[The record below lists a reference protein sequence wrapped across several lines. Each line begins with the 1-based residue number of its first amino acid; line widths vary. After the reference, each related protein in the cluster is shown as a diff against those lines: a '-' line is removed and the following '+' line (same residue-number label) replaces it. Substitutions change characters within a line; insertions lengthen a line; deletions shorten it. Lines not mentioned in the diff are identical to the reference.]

1 MTKILCLILL
11 SASALAGKSTKY
23 FQSGTPEGQDP
34 VCGYDSCPKLNPDAQ
49 FHVHLVPH
57 SHDDVGWLKTVD
69 QVNIRA
75 VLFSHD
81 YFKEK
86 FEGEAIIMSLKLLR
100 TGLALFVQ
108 ILHSF
113 EIRR

>member
-57 SHDDVGWLKTVD
+57 SHYDVGWLKTVD
-69 QVNIRA
+69 QVNIRI
-75 VLFSHD
+75 LFSHD
-81 YFKEK
+81 YFDH
-86 FEGEAIIMSLKLLR
+86 LTL
-100 TGLALFVQ
+100 
-108 ILHSF
+108 
-113 EIRR
+113 